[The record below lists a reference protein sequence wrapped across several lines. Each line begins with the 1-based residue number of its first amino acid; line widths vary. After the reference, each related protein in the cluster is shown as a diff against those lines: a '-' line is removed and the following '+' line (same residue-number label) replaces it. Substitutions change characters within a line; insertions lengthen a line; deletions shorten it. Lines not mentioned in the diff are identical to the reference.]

1 MKLKDKVIVLTG
13 ASSGIGKSAAIK
25 FAQDGGT
32 VIALARRQDKLV
44 ELEEET
50 KDLPGLVDGVALD
63 VTDDAKVDEMIKYV
77 LDKYG
82 KIDVLVNNAGVLDD
96 YKSVTNVTDE
106 IWDRCF
112 DVNVTGPMKLIRKIL
127 PIMLE
132 QETKGNILN
141 TASVGGLY
149 GGRGGV
155 SYVASKHAVVGMT
168 KNIAIT
174 YADQGIRCNAIA
186 PGSIKTEIGT
196 KVGDPDMSVLQ
207 KLMKGVDVLPALAE
221 PEEIAN
227 VMAFIISDEASF
239 MNGSI
244 VVADGGWTSF

>member
-13 ASSGIGKSAAIK
+13 ASSGIGRSAAIK
-25 FAQDGGT
+25 FAQDGGK

-63 VTDDAKVDEMIKYV
+63 VTDDVKVDEMIKYV

-96 YKSVTNVTDE
+96 YKSVINVTDE
-106 IWDRCF
+106 IWDRCI

-132 QETKGNILN
+132 QDTKGNVLN

-155 SYVASKHAVVGMT
+155 AYVASKHAVVGMT